1 MKRRTN
7 KRTPG
12 VSRKIKP
19 LSIPGYQRFH
29 AGVVIL
35 SIDEALK
42 TETDKMS
49 RTHLIHSRRY
59 MSEFEQRH
67 PNGVIP
73 RLMDKDELGF
83 TYTVLRIIKNLG
95 VIQPKDGFTL
105 KN

>member
-1 MKRRTN
+1 
-7 KRTPG
+7 
-12 VSRKIKP
+12 
-19 LSIPGYQRFH
+19 
-29 AGVVIL
+29 
-35 SIDEALK
+35 
-42 TETDKMS
+42 
-49 RTHLIHSRRY
+49 

-73 RLMDKDELGF
+73 RLMDKDELWI